1 LIRCVA
7 TTGTTRDLPVNTFM
21 RLYPGFYLLAN
32 GLLYAVLTALFL
44 FAPRVWFANLG
55 IELVDEL
62 GYTELKA
69 MYIGLMG
76 TLALF
81 SLLGAVQER
90 FLDPALVLFLLSY
103 AALASVRAW
112 GILVEGIFDS
122 FTLQLLYAEL
132 ASAAAAAVALIIR
145 LKSST

>member
-1 LIRCVA
+1 HFHA
-7 TTGTTRDLPVNTFM
+7 PLPW
-21 RLYPGFYLLAN
+21 FYLLAN
-32 GLLYAVLTALFL
+32 GLLLAGLTALFL
-44 FAPRVWFANLG
+44 FAPKVWFANLG

-76 TLALF
+76 TLMLN
-81 SLLGAVQER
+81 SLLGAVRER
-90 FLDPALVLFLLSY
+90 FLDPALDLCLLSY

-112 GILVEGIFDS
+112 EILVEGIFDS

-132 ASAAAAAVALIIR
+132 ASA
-145 LKSST
+145 

>member
-1 LIRCVA
+1 MLSNGRRYEVSSLNHFHA
-7 TTGTTRDLPVNTFM
+7 PLPW
-21 RLYPGFYLLAN
+21 FYLLAN
-32 GLLYAVLTALFL
+32 GLLLAGLTALFL
-44 FAPRVWFANLG
+44 FAPKVWFANLG

-76 TLALF
+76 TLTLN
-81 SLLGAVQER
+81 SLLGAARER
-90 FLDPALVLFLLSY
+90 FLDPALDLCLLSY

-112 GILVEGIFDS
+112 EILVEGIFDS
-122 FTLQLLYAEL
+122 FTLQLLSAEL
-132 ASAAAAAVALIIR
+132 ASAAAVAVALIIR

>member
-1 LIRCVA
+1 MADATRYLPLI
-7 TTGTTRDLPVNTFM
+7 TFM
-21 RLYPGFYLLAN
+21 RLYPGFTCWRTDCCWR
-32 GLLYAVLTALFL
+32 VSRHSL
-44 FAPRVWFANLG
+44 FAPKVWFANLG

-76 TLALF
+76 TLTLN
-81 SLLGAVQER
+81 SLLGAVRER
-90 FLDPALVLFLLSY
+90 FLDPALDLCLLSY

-112 GILVEGIFDS
+112 EILVEGIFDS

-132 ASAAAAAVALIIR
+132 ASAAAIAVALIIR